1 MVMGRLVKSVVSFL
15 IAASLCCAFCFA
27 AEPVRIFFPASRTGE
42 PVLPVDSV
50 IGQTAGASS
59 SEFHILVSKAL
70 RSPYSFE
77 WTEKYLR
84 EDVRAAL
91 TRLYGP
97 WLSENLPASSF
108 LLSAVHENG
117 DGSTGMNIR
126 INGACFAIV
135 VSGGQIV
142 SVTKL

>member
-1 MVMGRLVKSVVSFL
+1 MVMGRLFRKT
-15 IAASLCCAFCFA
+15 AASVLFVFMCLVFCYA
-27 AEPVRIFFPASRTGE
+27 AEPVRVFFPASRTGE

-50 IGQTAGASS
+50 IGQTVGSSS

-77 WTEKYLR
+77 WTEKYIR
-84 EDVRAAL
+84 EDVRGAL

-108 LLSAVHENG
+108 LLSVSHENG
-117 DGSTGMNIR
+117 DGSKGMNIR
-126 INGACFAIV
+126 VNGACFAIV

-142 SVTKL
+142 SVTRL